1 MANVASAV
9 DGTTVYVSG
18 SDASVLSHP
27 IWVDRRGAHLAK
39 AVEHSLENPRYPRL
53 SPDGRR
59 LALTVGPSARGDV
72 WIYDLGGAAQPVKL
86 TFQGHN
92 IFPIWSPDGKRVVF
106 LSPAGSSNHMFSI
119 PADGSATEPEPL
131 TTSENVRL
139 PLAWSPD
146 GAFVLFNEISGQTR
160 ADLQLLQVSDKK
172 TRPWL
177 QTPFSENEGRFSPD
191 GHWVAY
197 ASNQTGKFEVW
208 VRPFPGPGAPVRV
221 SSDGGRNPVW
231 SGDGKEL
238 FYDNGSKVLS
248 ARVVSEVPDFRVE
261 TPRMLF
267 EGGFVQGSM
276 RSFDVAPDGRFMMIE
291 ANATTATSASIVVVH
306 DWFDELK
313 RIAPKK

>member
-1 MANVASAV
+1 
-9 DGTTVYVSG
+9 
-18 SDASVLSHP
+18 
-27 IWVDRRGAHLAK
+27 
-39 AVEHSLENPRYPRL
+39 
-53 SPDGRR
+53 
-59 LALTVGPSARGDV
+59 VGPSARGDV
-72 WIYDLGGAAQPVKL
+72 WIYDLGGTAQPLKL

-119 PADGSATEPEPL
+119 PADGSATEPESL
-131 TTSENVRL
+131 TTSESTRL

-146 GAFVLFNEISGQTR
+146 GAFVLFNENSGQTR

-177 QTPFSENEGRFSPD
+177 QTPFSENEGRFS
-191 GHWVAY
+191 
-197 ASNQTGKFEVW
+197 
-208 VRPFPGPGAPVRV
+208 
-221 SSDGGRNPVW
+221 SDGGRNPVW
-231 SGDGKEL
+231 SADGKEL
-238 FYDNGSKVLS
+238 FYDNGPKVLS

-276 RSFDVAPDGRFMMIE
+276 RNFDVAPDGRFVMIE
-291 ANATTATSASIVVVH
+291 ANATTATSASIVVVQN
-306 DWFDELK
+306 WFEDLK

>member
-1 MANVASAV
+1 
-9 DGTTVYVSG
+9 
-18 SDASVLSHP
+18 
-27 IWVDRRGAHLAK
+27 
-39 AVEHSLENPRYPRL
+39 
-53 SPDGRR
+53 
-59 LALTVGPSARGDV
+59 
-72 WIYDLGGAAQPVKL
+72 
-86 TFQGHN
+86 
-92 IFPIWSPDGKRVVF
+92 
-106 LSPAGSSNHMFSI
+106 MFSI